1 MAGADCDWD
10 QLTASLVMSVSADR
24 AEYHI
29 VAENQESPHS
39 PSSRTARLLVR
50 FIAAGGYKL
59 HSWPHNTQWLAQIW
73 TLYTH
78 RDLLTV
84 LQTLWCGNVGPGW

>member
-39 PSSRTARLLVR
+39 PSSRTARSLVR

-59 HSWPHNTQWLAQIW
+59 HSWPPNTM
-73 TLYTH
+73 
-78 RDLLTV
+78 
-84 LQTLWCGNVGPGW
+84 VGPDMNFIYSQRLVDGITDPAMW

>member
-29 VAENQESPHS
+29 VAENQES
-39 PSSRTARLLVR
+39 
-50 FIAAGGYKL
+50 
-59 HSWPHNTQWLAQIW
+59 
-73 TLYTH
+73 
-78 RDLLTV
+78 LLTDRSLARAFYLRRW
-84 LQTLWCGNVGPGW
+84 LQVTQLTAQHNGWPRYELYILTETC

>member
-10 QLTASLVMSVSADR
+10 QLTANLVMSVSADR
-24 AEYHI
+24 AEYYI

-39 PSSRTARLLVR
+39 PSSRTARSLVR

-59 HSWPHNTQWLAQIW
+59 HSWPHNTM
-73 TLYTH
+73 
-78 RDLLTV
+78 
-84 LQTLWCGNVGPGW
+84 VGPDMSFIRVYSQRFVDGITGPVMW